1 MMDGIYDGNS
11 LYCTFGVNTHGG
23 PLASTQSHMQHP
35 PPPQHSFG
43 TPPPNTPSAPPPP
56 PLPPP
61 HNHTYNR

>member
-23 PLASTQSHMQHP
+23 PLASTQSHMQHSP
-35 PPPQHSFG
+35 PPH
-43 TPPPNTPSAPPPP
+43 TPSAPPP
-56 PLPPP
+56 PPP